1 MFGLITHVS
10 GRLFALSFGA
20 YYTLFNRIINNIKH
34 LRPTIQLRFFADE
47 KDGDAIDVKSN
58 EQDDKSQVEQDRK
71 SDLEKAK
78 LKLSEMLIQMK
89 IEKPFETGESI
100 SQSLAKPKYYI
111 RKSAR
116 LEQTT
121 DEKEDKSDE

>member
-1 MFGLITHVS
+1 M
-10 GRLFALSFGA
+10 
-20 YYTLFNRIINNIKH
+20 
-34 LRPTIQLRFFADE
+34 RPTIQLRFFANE
-47 KDGDAIDVKSN
+47 KDGDANDVKSN
-58 EQDDKSQVEQDRK
+58 EQDDKLQVEQDRK

-78 LKLSEMLIQMK
+78 LKLSQMLIQMK
-89 IEKPFETGESI
+89 TEKPSETGESI

-121 DEKEDKSDE
+121 DEKEEKSDEYDFNIIILFDNKYFLIIGSSAKI

>member
-1 MFGLITHVS
+1 M
-10 GRLFALSFGA
+10 
-20 YYTLFNRIINNIKH
+20 
-34 LRPTIQLRFFADE
+34 RPTIQLRFFADE
-47 KDGDAIDVKSN
+47 KDGDANDVKSN
-58 EQDDKSQVEQDRK
+58 EDDKSQVEQDRK

-78 LKLSEMLIQMK
+78 LKLNEMLIQMK
-89 IEKPFETGESI
+89 IEKPPETGESI

-121 DEKEDKSDE
+121 DEKEEKSDE